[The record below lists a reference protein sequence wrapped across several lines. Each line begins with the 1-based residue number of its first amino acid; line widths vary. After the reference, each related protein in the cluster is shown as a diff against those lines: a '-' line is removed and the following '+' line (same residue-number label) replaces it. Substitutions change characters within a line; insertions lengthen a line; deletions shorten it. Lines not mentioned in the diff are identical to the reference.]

1 MIDRYWPLSHGRV
14 VTSPFGWR
22 NGEWHAGVDF
32 GRLGGSAGMAVF
44 AVQSGTV
51 IYAGRADGY
60 GGDAT
65 GLAGWLV
72 IDSDDSQGSGVWEY
86 GHIVRLA
93 GINVGSRVSAGQQI
107 AIINPDTN
115 TNGGSARDPIAPHL
129 HVSWMPYAYD
139 PNTKRDPL
147 PQLDKAL
154 DPGSKAVQDL
164 IDGFYSALTGAND
177 SNPKPTGP
185 VSGPLSDP
193 VTKRM
198 PCNNRNPGRNGK
210 GYRWIAVHTQ
220 EGGRTAVSLC
230 QFCIDS
236 LKLTGNPVAYNRVV
250 DDIDTIESVADGDG
264 PWSASNANDY
274 ALHICLAGSYAAW
287 SRGKWLE
294 TDASDGK
301 NEDAELTRAAR
312 QIAYWC
318 QRYNIPAAYIGG
330 RGIPWGYDGICGHMD
345 FGVWGGGHHDPG
357 PNFPWDELIRRVK
370 AFLAGAT
377 PTPAPAPVP
386 VGPGGGKPVD
396 VPASPYFTGLLYVG
410 STGPQVSELQRRLKA
425 AYAAYAGHL
434 AIDGM
439 FGPLTDAAVRE
450 FQRRS
455 KLVVDGIVGPQTAA
469 ALKLRKV

>member
-1 MIDRYWPLSHGRV
+1 MADRFWPLGVGRV

-22 NGEWHAGVDF
+22 DGKWHSGTDF
-32 GRLGGSAGMAVF
+32 GRDGGSAGMPVF

-86 GHIVRLA
+86 GHIVRLSNL
-93 GINVGSRVSAGQQI
+93 NVGSRVTAGQQI
-107 AIINPDTN
+107 AIVNPDIN
-115 TNGGSARDPIAPHL
+115 TNGGSAAYPIAPHL

-139 PNTKRDPL
+139 PNTKRDPV
-147 PQLDKAL
+147 PQLAGAREPSPPPKATTVL
-154 DPGSKAVQDL
+154 TTAPAPAGAV
-164 IDGFYSALTGAND
+164 
-177 SNPKPTGP
+177 
-185 VSGPLSDP
+185 LSDP

-198 PCNNRNPGRNGK
+198 LCNNRNQGRNGK
-210 GYRWIAVHTQ
+210 GFRWIAVHTQ
-220 EGGRTAVSLC
+220 EGGRDAVGLC
-230 QFCIDS
+230 QFCADNEVS
-236 LKLTGNPVAYNRVV
+236 YNRVV
-250 DDIDTIESVADGDG
+250 DDRDTIELVADSDG

-294 TDASDGK
+294 TDAADGK

-318 QRYNIPAAYIGG
+318 QRYNIPPTYIGG

-370 AFLAGAT
+370 AFLAGS
-377 PTPAPAPVP
+377 TPAPTPAPVP
-386 VGPGGGKPVD
+386 VGPGGGKPVA
-396 VPASPYFTGLLYVG
+396 PAASPYFTGLLYIG
-410 STGPQVSELQRRLKA
+410 STGPQVAELQRRLKA

-434 AIDGM
+434 AVDGD

-455 KLVVDGIVGPQTAA
+455 KLVVDGVVGPQTAA
-469 ALKLRKV
+469 ALKLKRV